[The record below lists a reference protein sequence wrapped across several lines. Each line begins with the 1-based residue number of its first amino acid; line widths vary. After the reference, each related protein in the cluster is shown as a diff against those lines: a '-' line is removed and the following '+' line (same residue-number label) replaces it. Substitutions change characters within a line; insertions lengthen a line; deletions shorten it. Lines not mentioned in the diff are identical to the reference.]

1 MSNELCLKKI
11 LSCQKKREKNGGLIY
26 DLFQFL
32 PADNIPRNFREMLP
46 ISNDNVPVGK
56 ERIHFKKNI
65 NDVLKTSYDIEK
77 LKKYFRADKQLNGF
91 HKSYFIYD
99 RNNLLKQTFI
109 NEINKLLNICCLP
122 SFFGEATKKKILL
135 ISSKNTNSFFIERD
149 KLAEEISF

>member
-1 MSNELCLKKI
+1 MSKEDFIPPKKEE
-11 LSCQKKREKNGGLIY
+11 KKNGGLIY

-77 LKKYFRADKQLNGF
+77 LKKYFRADKQLTGF

-109 NEINKLLNICCLP
+109 NEINKLLNICCSA
-122 SFFGEATKKKILL
+122 SFFGEAAKKK
-135 ISSKNTNSFFIERD
+135 NSANIF
-149 KLAEEISF
+149 KKHK